1 MPSSWSDWPI
11 QFLKPWFCL
20 IQYRLATVI
29 FFYFSLSLQ
38 PRPCESWERRLVQL
52 FSAINPDPLLFN
64 TTDSFHFNALQ
75 FSIYPPT
82 TQISDSNLSHFFFL
96 GTNPLWWNSDWKR
109 LWEIKKEIDNTAI
122 VREMSCCSFKAFHW
136 VYFILFF
143 IIYLLMCL
151 PFCWVLLNFYGLL
164 KIKDQSFGYFLM
176 IMMDI
181 LSWLGISNIVIY

>member
-1 MPSSWSDWPI
+1 MRILGEKIS
-11 QFLKPWFCL
+11 
-20 IQYRLATVI
+20 LA
-29 FFYFSLSLQ
+29 LQCHQ
-38 PRPCESWERRLVQL
+38 PRPSPLQYHRL
-52 FSAINPDPLLFN
+52 FSLQCTSIFYLPTNNPNKWFKFVTLF
-64 TTDSFHFNALQ
+64 F
-75 FSIYPPT
+75 
-82 TQISDSNLSHFFFL
+82 FFFL

-143 IIYLLMCL
+143 IICLLMCL

-164 KIKDQSFGYFLM
+164 KIKDQSFGYSLM

-181 LSWLGISNIVIY
+181 LSWLWISNIVIY